1 MLTFLSFVFIMSFTP
16 GPNTIMAMVSGQTRG
31 LSRSLRLNLG
41 MASGMVVIGAA
52 AALFAG
58 WLQHAPTFITI
69 MKVIGS
75 AYLAYLAYHVAI
87 STPSDQSGSTASFTT
102 GLLLQ
107 FTNIKCYLYFITGLG
122 AFTLPGL
129 LSTLPLRLLAM
140 VVIGVAGTLTW
151 TVGGQLLNRVY
162 HAHYRLINWL
172 VAALLVFSALDLWR

>member
-1 MLTFLSFVFIMSFTP
+1 MLTFLSFVCIMSFTP

-41 MASGMVVIGAA
+41 MASGMAVIGAA

-58 WLQHAPTFITI
+58 W
-69 MKVIGS
+69 
-75 AYLAYLAYHVAI
+75 
-87 STPSDQSGSTASFTT
+87 
-102 GLLLQ
+102 LLQ

-140 VVIGVAGTLTW
+140 VAIGVAGTLTW

-162 HAHYRLINWL
+162 QAHYRLINWL